1 VEIVRDLAL
10 ELMKSEFWLLLCSW
24 YGAQGWTA
32 RGATCVLVKLL
43 LLDVARS
50 AA

>member
-1 VEIVRDLAL
+1 
-10 ELMKSEFWLLLCSW
+10 
-24 YGAQGWTA
+24 GWTA
-32 RGATCVLVKLL
+32 RGATCLLVKLL